1 MNVTLHAPSLM
12 EHNMKSIRVCIE
24 NNCGYLGLTHVTF
37 PLILDADIAY
47 SGVAYVSFK
56 TMSQVPGWN
65 WEVVD
70 VVEGEDYVFLPHEY
84 TV

>member
-1 MNVTLHAPSLM
+1 M
-12 EHNMKSIRVCIE
+12 
-24 NNCGYLGLTHVTF
+24 
-37 PLILDADIAY
+37 LDADIAY

-56 TMSQVPGWN
+56 TMSQVPGWK